1 MLLEIKNSS
10 ATNLFVSNGTEI
22 SDRHLRRRRR
32 ETIISYQQS
41 LDNVDQPLHVLLQN
55 FGKIVP
61 TANVSRG
68 LQTVGIMTN
77 PYDPVIELPLVCFH
91 TLHRVA
97 NIKIEW
103 VDSLSLH
110 LEFDSYTKFLKIFQF
125 PSLCL
130 IMARSENGSVLSQ

>member
-1 MLLEIKNSS
+1 MEIP
-10 ATNLFVSNGTEI
+10 
-22 SDRHLRRRRR
+22 DRRLHCRRQ
-32 ETIISYQQS
+32 ETFTRYQQS
-41 LDNVDQPLHVLLQN
+41 LENVDQPLHVLLQY

-68 LQTVGIMTN
+68 LETVGMTTN
-77 PYDPVIELPLVCFH
+77 PYDPWIDVSLVCFH

-97 NIKIEW
+97 HIKIEW

-110 LEFDSYTKFLKIFQF
+110 LEFDSYTKILKIFRF

-130 IMARSENGSVLSQ
+130 IMARNRNGSVLSQ